1 MAICT
6 YFLYEI
12 LGYAA
17 FTGTAILLLMVPL
30 NVYVAGK
37 LKYFQVKQ
45 MKKKDQRVRTMNEI
59 LSGMKVLKLYAWEPS
74 FEKSIEVIREKELQ
88 IIRNAAVANAF
99 VFFIWNIAPFLVT
112 VVSFATF
119 MFIDENNQI
128 TPNTVFVSLSLFNIL
143 RVPMN
148 MFPLMISQ
156 MTQAWV
162 SVKRINSFLNSED
175 LDTESVEN
183 KSDRKLKKKTF
194 RVRQCYQKL
203 IFKLL
208 ANALKVS
215 DGSFSWGDGELVL
228 KNVNLN
234 VGKGELAA
242 VVGPV
247 GCGKTSLISSILGET
262 DRISGG
268 VNIDGTVAYVAQQAW
283 IQNATLR
290 VSKKFVFSNIIQF

>member
-183 KSDRKLKKKTF
+183 KSDRKLKKKPS
-194 RVRQCYQKL
+194 
-203 IFKLL
+203 
-208 ANALKVS
+208 ALDSVI
-215 DGSFSWGDGELVL
+215 
-228 KNVNLN
+228 KN
-234 VGKGELAA
+234 
-242 VVGPV
+242 
-247 GCGKTSLISSILGET
+247 
-262 DRISGG
+262 
-268 VNIDGTVAYVAQQAW
+268 
-283 IQNATLR
+283 
-290 VSKKFVFSNIIQF
+290 